1 MLVEGKLLEGKT
13 ALITGAARGI
23 GRAIAL
29 QFAAQGCNI
38 AFTDLEFKE
47 QTAKTLHDIEQLGV
61 HARAFASDAAD
72 FEAAHKLAMD
82 VLQEFGQIDI
92 LVNNAGITRDTLMMR
107 MTEQ

>member
-29 QFAAQGCNI
+29 QFAAKGCNI

-61 HARAFASDAAD
+61 QARAFASDAAD
-72 FEAAHKLAMD
+72 FDAKNNPIRYTHEE
-82 VLQEFGQIDI
+82 VFGSIREKI
-92 LVNNAGITRDTLMMR
+92 KSKYGV
-107 MTEQ
+107 